1 MANKLWTK
9 LPIADQFMR
18 TREANAPLLAISTP
32 DAAATISQIATLFD
46 KSKLVGLIIWDAVSG
61 ARGLNAAGEKY
72 LKQACGDM
80 APNACTINPIEFCDV
95 MGNLKTD
102 PDKEQDVIVFAH
114 NLHQYMLGGVDASAS
129 AATVTQAVWNLRD
142 KFKKLMSTFVILGAS
157 FNFPASIAPSF
168 VILDEP
174 LPDEALLR
182 SLISALVETNRE
194 VFQTVPTETEMAAM
208 IEALRGL
215 PRFVAEQA
223 LALNVEGGAINQS
236 GLWETKRQMV
246 AQVRGL
252 SIYDGDA
259 NFDRI
264 GGCEGVKDFMH
275 SVMTGKNAPRAIVRF
290 DELEKAMAGSSSGGP
305 GDSSGVSQGILGSL
319 LTYMAD
325 NDTTGLLFVGHPGV
339 AKSEI
344 AKASGAVTGVPVIDF
359 DLNGMKSSLVGSTEE
374 AVRAALKIITAI
386 TGGKVLF
393 IATCNNIKALPPEL
407 KRRFSLGRFMFELP
421 TAAERESIWTIW
433 KGKYGL
439 TDDHSAIDATN
450 WTGDEIRRACD
461 IAYRLGIDLAKAA
474 TKIVPVA
481 LSDADRINALREEAH
496 NRYLS
501 ATTGEVFTADDLVA
515 PTTVE
520 TVTTS
525 GRSLRRSSAS

>member
-1 MANKLWTK
+1 MSNTTLWTK
-9 LPIADQFMR
+9 LSIADQFTR
-18 TREANAPLLAISTP
+18 VREANAPLVAISTP
-32 DAAATISQIATLFD
+32 DAAATISQIASLFD

-61 ARGLNAAGEKY
+61 ARGLNATGDKY
-72 LKQACGDM
+72 LKAACGDM
-80 APNACTINPIEFCDV
+80 SPNSCTINPIEFCDV

-102 PDKEQDVIVFAH
+102 PEKDQDVIVFAH
-114 NLHQYMLGGVDASAS
+114 NLHQYMLGGVDSSAS

-142 KFKKLMSTFVILGAS
+142 KFKKLMSTFVILGSS
-157 FNFPASIAPSF
+157 FAFPASIAPSF

-182 SLISALVETNRE
+182 SLISALIETNRE
-194 VFQTVPTETEMAAM
+194 VFQTVPAEVEINAM

-223 LALNVEGGAINQS
+223 LALNVEAGAINQK

-246 AQVRGL
+246 SQVRGL

-259 NFDRI
+259 SFDRI
-264 GGCEGVKDFMH
+264 GGCDGVKDFMH

-290 DELEKAMAGSSSGGP
+290 DELEKAMAGSTSGTS
-305 GDSSGVSQGILGSL
+305 DSSGVSQGILGSL

-374 AVRAALKIITAI
+374 SVRAALKIITAI

-439 TDDHSAIDATN
+439 TDDHSTIDAEN

-461 IAYRLGIDLAKAA
+461 IAFRLSMPLDKAA

-501 ATTGEVFTADDLVA
+501 ATTGDVFTADDLVV

-520 TVTTS
+520 TAMPT
-525 GRSLRRSSAS
+525 GRTLRRSSAN